1 MTKIVRLCYNTSY
14 GALFIASKILVYC
27 LELVRI
33 FNLLDKVF
41 QLLSDNAGGGGQ
53 KSSLDQRTDPYG
65 SARYPR
71 SQSFQG

>member
-41 QLLSDNAGGGGQ
+41 QLLSDNAGGGAEIFSRSKDGSLWFGQ
-53 KSSLDQRTDPYG
+53 I
-65 SARYPR
+65 SA
-71 SQSFQG
+71 